1 MNANIT
7 FTMVQLSNRKTQ
19 PSEIPYSGDSVAT

>member
-1 MNANIT
+1 MEIT

-19 PSEIPYSGDSVAT
+19 PSEIPYPGDSLAT